1 MQTVFELIRTLVAPA
16 AQVLL
21 ALTGAY
27 LVTLWLT
34 LIIWTFRD
42 IEGRSRSVI
51 TQIFATLLVVFFFLP
66 GVLLYIILRP
76 KETLDEAYQRAL
88 QEEYLIQDLEELPLC
103 HSCRR
108 YVQGDYVLCPHCHSR
123 LRENCPSCQRLVE
136 LRWDICPYCTSPL
149 PGPDESLVE
158 PGVRVERPVSLP
170 EWVSPALQRF
180 RDRLANLRERAA
192 AEPGLLTEGSP
203 DHSPPLAD
211 GDASAAEQPAASAA
225 EQPAAPSPTN
235 GHHAAEAADLTP
247 PARARSRS
255 RARTRPAPDDAP
267 ANPSVAPAA
276 DTADAEVA
284 DPEPAALGRPSRD

>member
-1 MQTVFELIRTLVAPA
+1 MQTVFELIQTLVAPA

-21 ALTGAY
+21 ALLGAY

-42 IEGRSRSVI
+42 IEGRSRSVV

-66 GVLLYIILRP
+66 GVLLYMILRP
-76 KETLDEAYQRAL
+76 KETLDDAYQRAL

-170 EWVSPALQRF
+170 EWVSPALQQF
-180 RDRLANLRERAA
+180 RERLASLRERTAT
-192 AEPGLLTEGSP
+192 EPGLLAEGS
-203 DHSPPLAD
+203 AN
-211 GDASAAEQPAASAA
+211 
-225 EQPAAPSPTN
+225 PAAPSADGAVQPATPAATN
-235 GHHAAEAADLTP
+235 GHHAAEATDLAP

-255 RARTRPAPDDAP
+255 RARARTLPDDAAADP
-267 ANPSVAPAA
+267 PVAPTT
-276 DTADAEVA
+276 DTAVAEASV
-284 DPEPAALGRPSRD
+284 DPEPAALGSPRRD

>member
-1 MQTVFELIRTLVAPA
+1 METVFELIRTLVAPA
-16 AQVLL
+16 AQLLL

-42 IEGRSRSVI
+42 IEGRSRSVV

-66 GVLLYIILRP
+66 GVLLYVILRP

-108 YVQGDYVLCPHCHSR
+108 YVQGDYVLCPHCHAR

-180 RDRLANLRERAA
+180 RERLASLRERAA
-192 AEPGLLTEGSP
+192 AEPGLLTEGATEP
-203 DHSPPLAD
+203 TAAAAD
-211 GDASAAEQPAASAA
+211 GAEPPAAQPA
-225 EQPAAPSPTN
+225 EPAATQAATN
-235 GHHAAEAADLTP
+235 GHHVAEAADLTP
-247 PARARSRS
+247 PGRTRSRS
-255 RARTRPAPDDAP
+255 RARTRPAPDDATADP
-267 ANPSVAPAA
+267 PAA
-276 DTADAEVA
+276 TAADVAVAEAAA

>member
-1 MQTVFELIRTLVAPA
+1 METVFELIRTLVAPA

-21 ALTGAY
+21 ALLGAY

-42 IEGRSRSVI
+42 IEGRSRSVV

-66 GVLLYIILRP
+66 GVLLYMILRP

-108 YVQGDYVLCPHCHSR
+108 YVQGDYVLCPHCHAR

-158 PGVRVERPVSLP
+158 PGVRVERPVTLP

-180 RDRLANLRERAA
+180 RERLASLRERAA
-192 AEPGLLTEGSP
+192 AEPGLLTEGAAEP
-203 DHSPPLAD
+203 TPPAAD
-211 GDASAAEQPAASAA
+211 GA
-225 EQPAAPSPTN
+225 EQPAAPAATN

-247 PARARSRS
+247 PGRARPRS
-255 RARTRPAPDDAP
+255 RARTRPAPDDAAAEP
-267 ANPSVAPAA
+267 PAA
-276 DTADAEVA
+276 PTMDTAVAEATA
-284 DPEPAALGRPSRD
+284 DPEPAGLGSPRRD